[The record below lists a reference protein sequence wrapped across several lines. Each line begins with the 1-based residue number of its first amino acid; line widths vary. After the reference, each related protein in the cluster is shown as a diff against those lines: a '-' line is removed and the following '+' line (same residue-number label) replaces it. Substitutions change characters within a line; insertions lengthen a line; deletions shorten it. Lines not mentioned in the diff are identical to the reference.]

1 MVVIVRKLFL
11 LFGLALAAPLYA
23 EDPVL
28 LIVGDSLSAGY
39 GMELEQSWPRL
50 LQARLDASGYRYR
63 VFNASITGDTT
74 QGASARLPRL
84 LDRLQPRLVIL
95 ELGGN
100 DGLRGLGVDVTRENF
115 AGMIRMSQSLGAEVL
130 LTSIRLPPNYGQ
142 TYTER
147 FHAMYADLA
156 EEFGLLLVP
165 FFMEGVA
172 LEPGMMQADGIHPSA
187 AAQPLLLDHVW
198 QVLEPAL
205 EPSVQQD

>member
-1 MVVIVRKLFL
+1 MVVILRKLSL
-11 LFGLALAAPLYA
+11 SLGLMLAVPLYA

-39 GMELEQSWPRL
+39 GMELTQSWPSL
-50 LQARLDASGYRYR
+50 LQARLDETGQPYR

-74 QGASARLPRL
+74 QGALARLPRL
-84 LDRLQPRLVIL
+84 LERLQPRLVVL

-100 DGLRGLGVDVTRENF
+100 DGLRGLGIDVTRQNF
-115 AGMIRMSQSLGAEVL
+115 ASMIRMSQSRGARVL
-130 LTSIRLPPNYGQ
+130 LTGIRLPPNYGQ

-147 FHAMYADLA
+147 FHAMYAELA
-156 EEFGLLLVP
+156 EAHEVLLVP

-172 LEPGMMQADGIHPSA
+172 LEPGMMQEDGIHPSA
-187 AAQPLLLDHVW
+187 AAQPLLLENVW

-205 EPSVQQD
+205 GDSAPRD